1 MAEAQNADEESMS
14 GDTGDDNS
22 GCDPIGCGCGLIV
35 LALGIAILIL
45 CAKVAW
51 SIVTWAWNW

>member
-1 MAEAQNADEESMS
+1 MS